1 MIVKDAGAW
10 SSSKMVRYP
19 HIGLELGNFF
29 FTQILHFRAKMVVTS
44 ELTTFPYM
52 VKQSC
57 LENRFLFREKI
68 VTIERRQ
75 FFCLIWSTSR
85 VSKKTG
91 LLLHR
96 VGVSIQGVW
105 KRSILTNAIPS
116 DKLEAVNRFHILSLY
131 AKVLFKDDLNLLS
144 DWTVGQKNLHYSA
157 SVV

>member
-52 VKQSC
+52 VKQSY

-68 VTIERRQ
+68 VTTERRQ

-85 VSKKTG
+85 VSKKKTG
-91 LLLHR
+91 YCC
-96 VGVSIQGVW
+96 IVW
-105 KRSILTNAIPS
+105 VFQYKECGSGRFLQMLSHPPNWKPS
-116 DKLEAVNRFHILSLY
+116 
-131 AKVLFKDDLNLLS
+131 
-144 DWTVGQKNLHYSA
+144 TA
-157 SVV
+157 SVFLADMQRFFLRMI